1 MFRSFVLRCLLIVSS
16 LFLTVP
22 AALAARTILVFGDSL
37 SAGYGISGESAWPS
51 LLAKRLREKG
61 IDYSVVNASISGET
75 TSGGRSRLDDALNK
89 HTPDIV
95 IIALGSNDGL
105 RGLPIA
111 TLRDNLLAMT
121 DTAQKRKARAL
132 IVGQRLPPN
141 YGPYAEQFRRVFA
154 EVATARKAAFVDFLL
169 DGVALTPELFQPDNL
184 HPTAAAQPRLLDN
197 VWRGLEPLLKK

>member
-1 MFRSFVLRCLLIVSS
+1 MFRRSFLCCLLLIAATA
-16 LFLTVP
+16 LAAP
-22 AALAARTILVFGDSL
+22 AARAARTILVFGDSL
-37 SAGYGISGESAWPS
+37 SAGYGIRQADSWPA
-51 LLAKRLREKG
+51 LLDKRLRQAG
-61 IDYSVVNASISGET
+61 FDYSVVNASISGET

-154 EVATARKAAFVDFLL
+154 EVATARKAALVDFLL

>member
-1 MFRSFVLRCLLIVSS
+1 MFRSFVLRCLLIISS

-51 LLAKRLREKG
+51 LLARRLQEKG

-105 RGLPIA
+105 RGLPIS

-141 YGPYAEQFRRVFA
+141 YGPYAEQFRRVFV
-154 EVATARKAAFVDFLL
+154 EVATARKAALVDFLL